1 MPLTGLCKVRV
12 PIPGNTQVCL
22 KKKKKKN
29 QQTLLVQ
36 MLLGQMCDS
45 NTAVPFIC
53 FPKIDIFEWHA
64 GLTVR

>member
-1 MPLTGLCKVRV
+1 M
-12 PIPGNTQVCL
+12 CL
-22 KKKKKKN
+22 KKKKKEN

-45 NTAVPFIC
+45 NTEVPFIC